1 MAQDPRVCGGE
12 SLVPRE
18 SAGGAQKKGEEG
30 GAVAGGEGRP
40 SPGRRA
46 AAWSP
51 HPCGRRPWAVVVY
64 TPPLAVRR
72 LPLPARSW
80 ASGPPREGREDA
92 RGSPVAWRQPA
103 LLRAARRDAAARAG
117 VPRPCPARVVASTV
131 RGPVAGEAPS
141 LTAPLGSHRPGRGRG
156 SDTPVQE
163 QVPGRSLSTSRPRV
177 RRSVACHPRPPG
189 AGRQGAC
196 CSLFPGK
203 WVCGRAG
210 RARVRESPARTAGGF
225 QRWAEWRPWGRG
237 RRRRRRRPRVRPS

>member
-18 SAGGAQKKGEEG
+18 SAGGAQKKGE
-30 GAVAGGEGRP
+30 AVAGGEGRW
-40 SPGRRA
+40 SSGGRA
-46 AAWSP
+46 ATRA
-51 HPCGRRPWAVVVY
+51 GRGPWWFIRLDRPAVG
-64 TPPLAVRR
+64 R

-80 ASGPPREGREDA
+80 ASGPPREGHEDA
-92 RGSPVAWRQPA
+92 WGSPVAWRQPA

-163 QVPGRSLSTSRPRV
+163 QVPGRSLSASRPRV
-177 RRSVACHPRPPG
+177 RRSVACHPRPSG

-203 WVCGRAG
+203 RVCGRAG